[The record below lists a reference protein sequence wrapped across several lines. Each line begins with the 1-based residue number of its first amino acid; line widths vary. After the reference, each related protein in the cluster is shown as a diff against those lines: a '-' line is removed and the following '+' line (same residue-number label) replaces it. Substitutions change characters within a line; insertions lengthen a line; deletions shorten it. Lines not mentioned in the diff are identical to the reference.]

1 MMMGEGQRGKEDA
14 LWRKLKAL
22 PTLFQLDIP
31 QMPETSFS
39 KVITKLRSEKRQVPE
54 EFDEDV
60 RSENLLAFLL
70 LYIDKIEEA
79 KPHIDSV
86 LKKTEDSSNLVALG
100 NICAYYLKQYNV
112 SEAKKYLQ
120 TIDMVMKENDQV
132 VEDIKT
138 IAIGEQGYCLSR
150 LGPKCH
156 LMAADKFCKA
166 LSRGSPN
173 YQLKIKWNYGLALCL
188 DRLLDRDSFV
198 EDPEFKPA
206 EVYEEAQR
214 CLVLV
219 TGSNIQAFC
228 GKGWVALGEVHS
240 KYVKIHHKYFEGNRK
255 PKGLNTSQID
265 ECFENGLAVAP
276 NDHFVLERVGRRH
289 RHMRRIDDA
298 IECLEKAN
306 EVRPSAFSW
315 HHLGLAY
322 RSKAPRGRSSQGS
335 FRGRGRSSQR
345 RPRGNR
351 YRGSSAVDQSQSAP
365 FRGWRGGRRRSG
377 GQYRGRSNVNH
388 GNRNTSHHYV
398 RQEAESSCHWS
409 SHGQWN
415 LNGRNQ
421 RGWHSQQ
428 GYTNQSQAVSS
439 SSVKGFDTMDGH
451 KDVPYSTR
459 GGRSGQ
465 RRPRSRGY
473 RGRQEHFQ
481 RYNDDGA
488 RTQLGL
494 TDQSLESKPCSDDV
508 DNVQRDF
515 GRMTLDSRDQSE
527 QNAVQT
533 HHHDTFLE
541 KAMHCLERAYE
552 LSEGTGVAIPVGLA
566 EIHMQM
572 GQFDEAL
579 QYFRKAIDKDSVSRS
594 LEAASCYQKWGE
606 CFLQM
611 GQEENGKN
619 MLRKAVESAAKVNV
633 EKRGAFSKLVTLM
646 QKDLGKEDLQ
656 ADHINELAQLYELV
670 KRYGEAL
677 GLRETALRLKA
688 DDPTT
693 LCGLVD
699 NLRAQGDYAQAR
711 MYLPMLRNLTD
722 VEVPMD
728 VVIEVNLGAA
738 ELQIQQDP
746 HLASG
751 IFLETFVSVFPTE
764 LHPNLMYNVF
774 VYSDEEDKETAERL
788 TMLCEDQYDL
798 SCRCVH
804 RDIPCTQSVVEMVAD
819 LINKSTCIIFVVSK
833 ASLQK
838 GMMKLVI
845 GLTVHLVNTRD
856 FGNLVAVNVDD
867 CDLLPVISVYP
878 SIRMEDCFALP
889 GGTTLFRKMIST
901 KSCSH

>member
-1 MMMGEGQRGKEDA
+1 MMMGEGQRGQEDA

-39 KVITKLRSEKRQVPE
+39 KVITKLRMEKRQVPE
-54 EFDEDV
+54 EFNEDV

-70 LYIDKIEEA
+70 LYVDKIEEA

-86 LKKTEDSSNLVALG
+86 LEKTEDSSNLVALG
-100 NICAYYLKQYNV
+100 NMCAYYLKQYNV

-120 TIDMVMKENDQV
+120 TIDMVMKENDEA

-156 LMAADKFCKA
+156 LLAADKFREA
-166 LSRGSPN
+166 LSRGAPN
-173 YQLKIKWNYGLALCL
+173 YQLNIKWNYGLALCL
-188 DRLLDRDSFV
+188 DRLLDRNSFA

-206 EVYEEAQR
+206 EVYEEAQQ

-240 KYVKIHHKYFEGNRK
+240 KYVKIHPKYFEGNRK

-289 RHMRRIDDA
+289 RHMRRIDDG

-306 EVRPSAFSW
+306 KVRPSAFSW

-322 RSKAPRGRSSQGS
+322 RSKVPRGRSSQGS
-335 FRGRGRSSQR
+335 FGGRGRSNQR
-345 RPRGNR
+345 RPRGGGEGVTGDR
-351 YRGSSAVDQSQSAP
+351 VDNTAAEAISTMATEIPAIIMLDRKLKVASTGLHTA
-365 FRGWRGGRRRSG
+365 SG
-377 GQYRGRSNVNH
+377 IRTGEIREDGKVNKATQ
-388 GNRNTSHHYV
+388 TSHRLLPVVHHQSKALTQWMDTKMY
-398 RQEAESSCHWS
+398 RTLQEEVEVDKGDQEVEGITAE
-409 SHGQWN
+409 
-415 LNGRNQ
+415 RIF
-421 RGWHSQQ
+421 
-428 GYTNQSQAVSS
+428 
-439 SSVKGFDTMDGH
+439 KDTTTPTT
-451 KDVPYSTR
+451 VP
-459 GGRSGQ
+459 
-465 RRPRSRGY
+465 
-473 RGRQEHFQ
+473 
-481 RYNDDGA
+481 
-488 RTQLGL
+488 GL
-494 TDQSLESKPCSDDV
+494 S
-508 DNVQRDF
+508 
-515 GRMTLDSRDQSE
+515 
-527 QNAVQT
+527 
-533 HHHDTFLE
+533 
-541 KAMHCLERAYE
+541 
-552 LSEGTGVAIPVGLA
+552 TGVAIPVGLA

-711 MYLPMLRNLTD
+711 MYLSMLRNLTD
-722 VEVPMD
+722 VKVPTD
-728 VVIEVNLGAA
+728 VVIEVNLRTA

-746 HLASG
+746 CLARD
-751 IFLETFVSVFPTE
+751 IFLETFDFVFPTE
-764 LHPNLMYNVF
+764 HMYNVF
-774 VYSDEEDKETAERL
+774 VYSDEEDKETAEKL
-788 TMLCEDQYDL
+788 TILCEEQYDL
-798 SCRCVH
+798 SCRFVH
-804 RDIPCTQSVVEMVAD
+804 RDIPCTQSVLEMVAD
-819 LINKSTCIIFVVSK
+819 LINKSTCVIFVVSK

-845 GLTVHLVNTRD
+845 GLTVHLINTRE

-889 GGTTLFRKMIST
+889 GGINTNLFRKMIST